1 MKKWYPPANALKK
14 TCWFHANILR
24 QFLHF
29 DFFSIFIIQILFI
42 MKLKNLLF
50 IVTAIFLFFGCGPQ
64 ITSTL
69 YQPKQALS
77 DNQKVALL
85 DTHHIIPENSIKTG
99 QLKFGDNGFS
109 TGCSFKKNCLSAIAH
124 ARKIGSNVIKI
135 TNHKKPDLL
144 SSCHRMVF
152 ELYYY
157 EGDVQSL
164 PQLTL

>member
-1 MKKWYPPANALKK
+1 
-14 TCWFHANILR
+14 
-24 QFLHF
+24 
-29 DFFSIFIIQILFI
+29 

-109 TGCSFKKNCLSAIAH
+109 TGCKA
-124 ARKIGSNVIKI
+124 
-135 TNHKKPDLL
+135 
-144 SSCHRMVF
+144 
-152 ELYYY
+152 
-157 EGDVQSL
+157 
-164 PQLTL
+164 QLDGREQDNKGH